1 MGAIDKLNLVVA
13 AKTATKNT
21 QQHRRNKL
29 AAKIDEQIKLASARL
44 GGDSYI
50 AKKLKRV
57 VDAET
62 GEMKTVET
70 AKRVKEWWWY
80 GDNGN
85 LLLAIKY
92 GSKSI
97 EFSKGRNAV
106 MVANLQGVV
115 DALTVIKQATL
126 NGELDA
132 QIDAVSGAL
141 RSGFKK

>member
-13 AKTATKNT
+13 AKMATKNP

-57 VDAET
+57 VDAGT
-62 GEMKTVET
+62 GEMRTVEV

-80 GDNGN
+80 GDNGK
-85 LLLAIKY
+85 LLLSVRY
-92 GSKSI
+92 GSKLI
-97 EFSKGRNAV
+97 ELAKNKNAV
-106 MVANLQGVV
+106 EVADLQGVV

-126 NGELDA
+126 NGELDV